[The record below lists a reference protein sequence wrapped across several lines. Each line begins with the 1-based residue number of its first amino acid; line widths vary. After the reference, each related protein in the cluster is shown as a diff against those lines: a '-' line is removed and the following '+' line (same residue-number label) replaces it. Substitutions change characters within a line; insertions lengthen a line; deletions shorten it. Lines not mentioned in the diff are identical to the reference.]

1 MISEHR
7 MLTFGAIA
15 FEGDAPAIGR
25 DEMGDRVPV
34 AIVSLPLFT
43 LARDDAIHEAA
54 APLVKL
60 LAHQLQLG
68 QLFTHG
74 GSL

>member
-1 MISEHR
+1 
-7 MLTFGAIA
+7 
-15 FEGDAPAIGR
+15 
-25 DEMGDRVPV
+25 MGDRVPV